1 MSSLPSL
8 SLETREKTGKGAARA
23 VRRDGY
29 VPGTLY
35 GQETPESIQILQ
47 SDFVKEMQNPGI
59 KTRVYEF
66 ELAGKKF
73 KGLVRAIERDLLS
86 ELPLHFDV
94 QKIEET
100 TTLKIS
106 VPLKFINRDK
116 CPGLKRGG
124 VLSLIHHTLK
134 VKCLASK
141 IVSHIVIDLDGAP
154 VGKSIR
160 FSDIQL
166 PEGMSF
172 LNQRMQD
179 TVYTI
184 VPPKVKGKDAA
195 AADNAA

>member
-94 QKIEET
+94 QKIE
-100 TTLKIS
+100 
-106 VPLKFINRDK
+106 
-116 CPGLKRGG
+116 
-124 VLSLIHHTLK
+124 
-134 VKCLASK
+134 
-141 IVSHIVIDLDGAP
+141 DLRA
-154 VGKSIR
+154 
-160 FSDIQL
+160 
-166 PEGMSF
+166 
-172 LNQRMQD
+172 
-179 TVYTI
+179 
-184 VPPKVKGKDAA
+184 
-195 AADNAA
+195 